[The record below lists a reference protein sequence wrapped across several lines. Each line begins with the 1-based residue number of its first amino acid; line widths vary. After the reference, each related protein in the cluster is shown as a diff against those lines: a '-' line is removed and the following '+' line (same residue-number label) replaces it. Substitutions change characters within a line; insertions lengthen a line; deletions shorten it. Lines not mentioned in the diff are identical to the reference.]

1 MKLKIFILFVLFFST
16 AFVLYSTEEKK
27 IRVIVEGEE
36 DVNTETAKDILPT
49 TQKGVYILKTKQQIE
64 DDAKKLKEMAEPP
77 KIEGEII
84 DAIISKIIDIEN
96 NQQKQ
101 MKLIIV
107 LSIIVLL
114 LFIIVVLMVVKRKK

>member
-1 MKLKIFILFVLFFST
+1 MRIKIFILFVLFLFSSII
-16 AFVLYSTEEKK
+16 FLYSEEKK

-36 DVNTETAKDILPT
+36 DANTITTKDIMPT
-49 TQKGVYILKTKQQIE
+49 TQKGVYILKSQKQIE
-64 DDAKKLKEMAEPP
+64 NDAKKLKEIAEHP

-84 DAIISKIIDIEN
+84 DAIISKIIDLEN

-101 MKLIIV
+101 MKFILG

-114 LFIIVVLMVVKRKK
+114 LFIVIVLIVIKRK

>member
-27 IRVIVEGEE
+27 IRVIVEGE

-64 DDAKKLKEMAEPP
+64 DNAKKLKEMAEHP

-84 DAIISKIIDIEN
+84 DAIISKIIDIEK

-101 MKLIIV
+101 MKFIMV

-114 LFIIVVLMVVKRKK
+114 LFIIIVLMVVKRKQ

>member
-1 MKLKIFILFVLFFST
+1 MKLKLFIFFILFFSFLFT
-16 AFVLYSTEEKK
+16 IYSSEEKK

-36 DVNTETAKDILPT
+36 DTNTETVKDIIPT
-49 TQKGVYILKTKQQIE
+49 TQKGVYILKIKQQIE
-64 DDAKKLKEMAEPP
+64 NDAKKLKEIAEHP

-101 MKLIIV
+101 IKFIIV
-107 LSIIVLL
+107 LSIVVLL
-114 LFIIVVLMVVKRKK
+114 LFILVVLLFIKRK